1 MRKYP
6 EFADEFLPTVGKIAL
21 DQIEDTEGKTAFVW
35 LIGQF
40 CDQIEDAPYI
50 LEKMIMSPEE
60 L

>member
-21 DQIEDTEGKTAFVW
+21 DQIEDTEGKNAFVW

-40 CDQIEDAPYI
+40 CD
-50 LEKMIMSPEE
+50 
-60 L
+60 